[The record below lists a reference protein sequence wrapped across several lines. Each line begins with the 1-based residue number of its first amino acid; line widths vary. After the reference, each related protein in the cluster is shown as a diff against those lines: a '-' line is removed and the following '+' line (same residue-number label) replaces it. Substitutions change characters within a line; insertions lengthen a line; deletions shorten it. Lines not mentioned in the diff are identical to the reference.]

1 MPQRILLLVS
11 HNSCR
16 LFAFDYDLIA
26 RALAH
31 VEVRSGNMHG
41 EDRICVA

>member
-1 MPQRILLLVS
+1 MPQRIFLLIS

-26 RALAH
+26 RVLAH
-31 VEVRSGNMHG
+31 VEVRSGNTQC
-41 EDRICVA
+41 EDHICAA